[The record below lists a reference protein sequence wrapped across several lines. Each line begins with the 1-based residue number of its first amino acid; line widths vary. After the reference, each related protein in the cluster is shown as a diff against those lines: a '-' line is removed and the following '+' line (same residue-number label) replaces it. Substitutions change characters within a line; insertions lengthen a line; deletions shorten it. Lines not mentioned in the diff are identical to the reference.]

1 MGAVGVT
8 LIFGAVVYFVIRPPH
23 AFLLYFQS
31 LWRSAFFPPRLADG
45 PPAGDDDDER
55 RKRQAA
61 AAASP
66 ASQPNGDTSLAAP
79 AAPPPTI
86 SLPSFTEDDTHD
98 ADEQQ
103 TTPKAT
109 KASPGF
115 SLSGPEDD
123 DNDDNF
129 PLVTPPPPAPPTFTI
144 AVPEMPA
151 PQPQQPPGLGLMA
164 PPPHPSPMAPPPRP
178 GSSSSSGG
186 GGGLT
191 APPRLPPLSRPQSS
205 HAQSALSRSTL
216 PIPNRGAPLPSSSSL
231 SSSSSSLAPP
241 TTHTNKPA
249 PRVPPA
255 QNARSRL
262 VPLAPGHSPLD
273 WARISSGPSADLR
286 NLPPGTPY
294 LRVSPSMLKRRDGRK
309 GRDAWSAY
317 GGRVY
322 NVTPYVPF
330 HPGGKGELLRGA
342 GKDATKLFGE
352 VHPWV
357 NYETMLAA
365 CLVGV
370 LVDEGEGH
378 EDDKAGQDAAGGSS
392 SSGNMEE
399 MD

>member
-1 MGAVGVT
+1 MGVVGAT

-23 AFLLYFQS
+23 AFLFYFQS
-31 LWRSAFFPPRLADG
+31 IWRGIFLTPRLADNV
-45 PPAGDDDDER
+45 PTGDDDDGCG
-55 RKRQAA
+55 KQQAA
-61 AAASP
+61 VAP
-66 ASQPNGDTSLAAP
+66 PTSQPVGDAAP
-79 AAPPPTI
+79 AAPAAPAPAI
-86 SLPSFTEDDTHD
+86 RVPSPSEDDTND

-109 KASPGF
+109 KASPSF
-115 SLSGPEDD
+115 SLSGPNDD
-123 DNDDNF
+123 DQDNDNDF
-129 PLVTPPPPAPPTFTI
+129 PLITPHPPTPPSLSMP
-144 AVPEMPA
+144 VPEPSL
-151 PQPQQPPGLGLMA
+151 PQP
-164 PPPHPSPMAPPPRP
+164 PSPMAPPPRP
-178 GSSSSSGG
+178 GPMAPPPRLGSSSSSSASSSGR
-186 GGGLT
+186 GLM
-191 APPRLPPLSRPQSS
+191 APPSGPPRLPPLSQQQSPY
-205 HAQSALSRSTL
+205 AQSQLSRSTL
-216 PIPNRGAPLPSSSSL
+216 PIPSRGGGAP
-231 SSSSSSLAPP
+231 SSSSLAPP
-241 TTHTNKPA
+241 PTHTGKPA

-273 WARISSGPSADLR
+273 WARLSSGPAADLR
-286 NLPPGTPY
+286 GLPLGTPY

-322 NVTPYVPF
+322 NVSPYVPF

-342 GKDATKLFGE
+342 GKDATRLFGE

-365 CLVGV
+365 CLVGI

-378 EDDKAGQDAAGGSS
+378 EDEKSEQKDGGGAS
-392 SSGNMEE
+392 NMED